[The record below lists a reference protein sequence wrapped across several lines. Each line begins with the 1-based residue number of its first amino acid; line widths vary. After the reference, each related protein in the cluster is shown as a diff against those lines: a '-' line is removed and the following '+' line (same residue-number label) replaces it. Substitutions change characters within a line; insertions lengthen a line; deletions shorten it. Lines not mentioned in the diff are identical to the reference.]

1 VKKKVAVVRVAEAEE
16 LARVADLPLEATV
29 ALTNTNCIE
38 SMISITRR
46 TTGRVTKWKDGAMKK
61 RWIAV
66 GMLEAERSFRRVR
79 GYKDMAKLV
88 DALRR
93 QVTPAVD
100 TPEEYVQA
108 AA

>member
-1 VKKKVAVVRVAEAEE
+1 
-16 LARVADLPLEATV
+16 
-29 ALTNTNCIE
+29 
-38 SMISITRR
+38 MISITRR
-46 TTGRVTKWKDGAMKK
+46 TTGRVTKWKDGSMKK
-61 RWIAV
+61 RWIAA

-88 DALRR
+88 DALR
-93 QVTPAVD
+93 QVTPVVD

>member
-1 VKKKVAVVRVAEAEE
+1 MCIRDRKVAVVRVAEAEE

-66 GMLEAERSFRRVR
+66 GLSLIHISAGAPARARLLAEPDRDRLL
-79 GYKDMAKLV
+79 DH
-88 DALRR
+88 
-93 QVTPAVD
+93 PAQGH
-100 TPEEYVQA
+100 QA
-108 AA
+108 G